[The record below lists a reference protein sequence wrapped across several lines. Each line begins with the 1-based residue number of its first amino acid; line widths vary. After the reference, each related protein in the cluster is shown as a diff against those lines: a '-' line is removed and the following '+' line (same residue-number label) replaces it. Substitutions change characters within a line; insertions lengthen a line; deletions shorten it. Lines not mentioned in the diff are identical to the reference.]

1 MISTDSV
8 LTKALLR
15 VQANEPSKARGIAKW
30 FEKNADVLEPLAA
43 ALMKQFQRSG
53 ARQIKDP
60 VAVVDQFLTVIKSNA
75 AIHAWA
81 TSFKELLQIVVE
93 SVVASLS
100 VVSEP
105 AAAGAATSDELPT
118 KPAERLRSN
127 AEAINLAA
135 TSSGRLIT
143 PQERQLLLRYT
154 GNGGLSLDKLSE
166 MVPSGWVPDTK
177 ALVDEYFTP
186 TAVCSAAANLV
197 VELAGPDGLQ
207 GPALEPSCGVGRFIG
222 AFTALSSLQRLSW
235 TGVEFSLVSA
245 TIAKLLY
252 PFARI
257 EHQPFEQFIADNFED
272 YAGKLS
278 LVVTNPPYGKRG
290 GNKTLD
296 PDKYYRR
303 DVAYVYM
310 VERSFDLLRRGGI
323 GVALVPSGFLSNSSR
338 EAAQTRERVLR
349 RHHLICAY
357 RLPSDLYPGADIV
370 TDISFWRAR
379 GGELSSLDEADTLIA
394 DGKYFALFPRT
405 VLGQE
410 TTSGR
415 GRYQVA
421 GRFTGL
427 PKPVLRPFCEPC
439 PVTPFLK
446 QVVRKVPPEELLT
459 EDLFR
464 VHQLG
469 KRVEA
474 FAAYTG
480 SENPQ
485 DISRASEMHQ
495 ELVDSLVSW
504 VSAQRALLGSY
515 VPSQDRALVKA
526 ARDLTS
532 LATIL
537 TVFDGQGELIPS
549 MKQKPVYAPAYT
561 GPDTAAAHAEWIY
574 EKRRSLALGELVA
587 FRSQFG
593 IEETADALANSL
605 VAQGWCEDWLEAGT
619 VWLPERDYYTGD
631 LWPRV
636 DRARAIGSPRAQVQL
651 QRLLTIIGPATLEE
665 AAPAIREG
673 WVPVQVTQLFL
684 ASFLK
689 IEVPALEWRGAL
701 LRPVGI
707 PYSQLESLA
716 PSLQIVLGYCNH
728 DLRYFSPPY
737 EKRSDPSTGDEESA
751 EAALDRARVAYGD
764 AVAKAFQQWLGEHS
778 DSHEEILTA
787 YKRKYRGYV
796 VPHFPPD
803 RLPIA
808 RWGNRITPKPHQLS
822 GAWRLIRS
830 NGGLLAYDVGVGK
843 TLTGIATVAYLRQIG
858 RARRP
863 LVVVPNSIIWKW
875 HREISR
881 ALPDYRIA
889 VIGSVR
895 YLGRNGIYRSRLDD
909 PTERQRKWT
918 EFQLGLYDVAIC
930 TYSVFGTTR
939 LSEEAIRQFVEET
952 PALLRSLGL
961 KAAKLQEDVDNLD
974 KLYRKRRE
982 LATRVEK
989 LAAEVALAGGS
1000 AQSFSESDDVLDDEE
1015 DDQNV

>member
-1 MISTDSV
+1 
-8 LTKALLR
+8 
-15 VQANEPSKARGIAKW
+15 
-30 FEKNADVLEPLAA
+30 
-43 ALMKQFQRSG
+43 
-53 ARQIKDP
+53 
-60 VAVVDQFLTVIKSNA
+60 
-75 AIHAWA
+75 
-81 TSFKELLQIVVE
+81 
-93 SVVASLS
+93 
-100 VVSEP
+100 
-105 AAAGAATSDELPT
+105 
-118 KPAERLRSN
+118 
-127 AEAINLAA
+127 
-135 TSSGRLIT
+135 
-143 PQERQLLLRYT
+143 
-154 GNGGLSLDKLSE
+154 
-166 MVPSGWVPDTK
+166 
-177 ALVDEYFTP
+177 
-186 TAVCSAAANLV
+186 
-197 VELAGPDGLQ
+197 
-207 GPALEPSCGVGRFIG
+207 
-222 AFTALSSLQRLSW
+222 
-235 TGVEFSLVSA
+235 
-245 TIAKLLY
+245 
-252 PFARI
+252 
-257 EHQPFEQFIADNFED
+257 
-272 YAGKLS
+272 
-278 LVVTNPPYGKRG
+278 
-290 GNKTLD
+290 
-296 PDKYYRR
+296 
-303 DVAYVYM
+303 
-310 VERSFDLLRRGGI
+310 
-323 GVALVPSGFLSNSSR
+323 
-338 EAAQTRERVLR
+338 
-349 RHHLICAY
+349 
-357 RLPSDLYPGADIV
+357 
-370 TDISFWRAR
+370 
-379 GGELSSLDEADTLIA
+379 
-394 DGKYFALFPRT
+394 
-405 VLGQE
+405 
-410 TTSGR
+410 
-415 GRYQVA
+415 
-421 GRFTGL
+421 
-427 PKPVLRPFCEPC
+427 
-439 PVTPFLK
+439 
-446 QVVRKVPPEELLT
+446 
-459 EDLFR
+459 
-464 VHQLG
+464 
-469 KRVEA
+469 
-474 FAAYTG
+474 
-480 SENPQ
+480 
-485 DISRASEMHQ
+485 
-495 ELVDSLVSW
+495 
-504 VSAQRALLGSY
+504 
-515 VPSQDRALVKA
+515 
-526 ARDLTS
+526 
-532 LATIL
+532 
-537 TVFDGQGELIPS
+537 
-549 MKQKPVYAPAYT
+549 
-561 GPDTAAAHAEWIY
+561 
-574 EKRRSLALGELVA
+574 
-587 FRSQFG
+587 
-593 IEETADALANSL
+593 
-605 VAQGWCEDWLEAGT
+605 
-619 VWLPERDYYTGD
+619 
-631 LWPRV
+631 

>member
-1 MISTDSV
+1 M
-8 LTKALLR
+8 
-15 VQANEPSKARGIAKW
+15 
-30 FEKNADVLEPLAA
+30 
-43 ALMKQFQRSG
+43 
-53 ARQIKDP
+53 
-60 VAVVDQFLTVIKSNA
+60 
-75 AIHAWA
+75 
-81 TSFKELLQIVVE
+81 
-93 SVVASLS
+93 
-100 VVSEP
+100 
-105 AAAGAATSDELPT
+105 
-118 KPAERLRSN
+118 
-127 AEAINLAA
+127 
-135 TSSGRLIT
+135 
-143 PQERQLLLRYT
+143 
-154 GNGGLSLDKLSE
+154 
-166 MVPSGWVPDTK
+166 
-177 ALVDEYFTP
+177 
-186 TAVCSAAANLV
+186 
-197 VELAGPDGLQ
+197 
-207 GPALEPSCGVGRFIG
+207 
-222 AFTALSSLQRLSW
+222 
-235 TGVEFSLVSA
+235 
-245 TIAKLLY
+245 
-252 PFARI
+252 
-257 EHQPFEQFIADNFED
+257 
-272 YAGKLS
+272 
-278 LVVTNPPYGKRG
+278 
-290 GNKTLD
+290 
-296 PDKYYRR
+296 
-303 DVAYVYM
+303 
-310 VERSFDLLRRGGI
+310 
-323 GVALVPSGFLSNSSR
+323 
-338 EAAQTRERVLR
+338 
-349 RHHLICAY
+349 
-357 RLPSDLYPGADIV
+357 
-370 TDISFWRAR
+370 
-379 GGELSSLDEADTLIA
+379 
-394 DGKYFALFPRT
+394 
-405 VLGQE
+405 
-410 TTSGR
+410 
-415 GRYQVA
+415 
-421 GRFTGL
+421 
-427 PKPVLRPFCEPC
+427 
-439 PVTPFLK
+439 
-446 QVVRKVPPEELLT
+446 
-459 EDLFR
+459 
-464 VHQLG
+464 
-469 KRVEA
+469 
-474 FAAYTG
+474 
-480 SENPQ
+480 
-485 DISRASEMHQ
+485 
-495 ELVDSLVSW
+495 
-504 VSAQRALLGSY
+504 
-515 VPSQDRALVKA
+515 
-526 ARDLTS
+526 
-532 LATIL
+532 
-537 TVFDGQGELIPS
+537 
-549 MKQKPVYAPAYT
+549 
-561 GPDTAAAHAEWIY
+561 
-574 EKRRSLALGELVA
+574 
-587 FRSQFG
+587 
-593 IEETADALANSL
+593 
-605 VAQGWCEDWLEAGT
+605 
-619 VWLPERDYYTGD
+619 
-631 LWPRV
+631 
-636 DRARAIGSPRAQVQL
+636 
-651 QRLLTIIGPATLEE
+651 
-665 AAPAIREG
+665 
-673 WVPVQVTQLFL
+673 QVTQLFL